1 MDVDIIEN
9 ESQEPPS
16 YLTKSAGK
24 RPLKVVVDEA
34 HPLELEAY
42 LGSYSG
48 PQSDTFPVF

>member
-1 MDVDIIEN
+1 MDFDIIEDD
-9 ESQEPPS
+9 SQSPHS

-42 LGSYSG
+42 LSSYSG
-48 PQSDTFPVF
+48 Q